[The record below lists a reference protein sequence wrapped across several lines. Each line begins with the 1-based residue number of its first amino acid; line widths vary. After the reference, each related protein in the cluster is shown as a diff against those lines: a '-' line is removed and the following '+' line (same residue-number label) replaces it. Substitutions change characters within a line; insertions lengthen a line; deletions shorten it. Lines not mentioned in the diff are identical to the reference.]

1 MSGHNRWAGIKHK
14 KAATDAKK
22 GKVFTKI
29 IREIIVAAKEGG
41 SQIEHNARLRKA
53 IEDAKEA
60 NMSQDNIKKAIQRG
74 NGEIP
79 GAVYEEMVY
88 EGYGPAGVALIVEI
102 TTDNKNRTAS
112 DIRKMFS
119 SHRGNLGET
128 GCVGWMFDRKGYITV
143 NKSTAVEETVMDIAL
158 EAGVEDFKSETD
170 SDVYEIITSLADLDK
185 VKNTLKEKNIEVASA
200 EISMIPQTQI
210 ALTGDDA
217 SCMLKLMNELEEH
230 DDVKNVYANFD
241 ISGEDMEKLDV

>member
-1 MSGHNRWAGIKHK
+1 MSGHNKWASIKHK

-29 IREIIVAAKEGG
+29 IREIVVAAKEGG
-41 SQIEHNARLRKA
+41 AQVEHNARLRKA

-60 NMSQDNIKKAIQRG
+60 NMPQDNIKKAIQRG

-119 SHRGNLGET
+119 SHKGNLG
-128 GCVGWMFDRKGYITV
+128 
-143 NKSTAVEETVMDIAL
+143 L
-158 EAGVEDFKSETD
+158 H
-170 SDVYEIITSLADLDK
+170 LL
-185 VKNTLKEKNIEVASA
+185 
-200 EISMIPQTQI
+200 
-210 ALTGDDA
+210 
-217 SCMLKLMNELEEH
+217 
-230 DDVKNVYANFD
+230 
-241 ISGEDMEKLDV
+241 